1 MNRIRPVYSPLEP
14 FVIWE
19 NGFSKEEI
27 DKIVAAGELSAFNKG
42 QVGAGGGAVIDSAIR
57 DTDIVWLEQNEA
69 NGWIY
74 EKLSAAAARVN
85 YDKFQFDLVNLQ
97 PLQYSKYKL
106 DGHYSWHYDSGPNMP
121 EHRKLSVVLGLSDP
135 DSYEGGELQINAHGD
150 QNKPHSLKIKR
161 GDLVVFPSFMGHRVT
176 PVTSGER
183 LTLVGW
189 AVGPKFK

>member
-135 DSYEGGELQINAHGD
+135 ASYEGGELQINAHGD

>member
-42 QVGAGGGAVIDSAIR
+42 QIGTAQGATTDMSIR
-57 DTDIVWLEQNEA
+57 DTDIVWIEQNDS

-74 EKLSAAAARVN
+74 EKISAAGARVN
-85 YDKFQFDLVNLQ
+85 YDKFQFDLTHFQ
-97 PLQYSKYKL
+97 PLQYGKYKVG
-106 DGHYSWHYDSGPNMP
+106 GHYTWHYDSGPDMP
-121 EHRKLSVVLGLSDP
+121 EHRKLSIVLGLSDP

-161 GDLVVFPSFMGHRVT
+161 GDLVVFPSYIGHRVS
-176 PVTSGER
+176 PVTAGER
-183 LTLVGW
+183 MTLVGW

>member
-27 DKIVAAGELSAFNKG
+27 DKIIASGELSSFNKG
-42 QVGAGGGAVIDSAIR
+42 QVGSGSGAVVDRNIR
-57 DTDIVWLEQNEA
+57 DTDIVWLEQNES

-97 PLQYSKYKL
+97 PLQYSKYKP
-106 DGHYSWHYDSGPNMP
+106 DGHYSWHYDSGPDMP
-121 EHRKLSVVLGLSDP
+121 EHRKLSFVLGLSDP
-135 DSYEGGELQINAHGD
+135 DSYEGGEFQINAHGD